1 MRLSNQ
7 RLVRDMTRKIYGA
20 LIASL
25 SAVALVLATNESFA
39 RTGTASRG
47 FTPAHSIS
55 HPAFAHSQRHFR
67 RKNAGIFWPAD
78 SFYDSSYGSSDGAP
92 LADGAQPP
100 SGDVHYTTTYDV
112 PWDWAHR
119 FPPAVTPSERAYVPS
134 CPTQVVTVPG
144 RNGTAQNVNVTQCF

>member
-1 MRLSNQ
+1 MLLGNQ
-7 RLVRDMTRKIYGA
+7 RLVRAMTSKKYA
-20 LIASL
+20 FLIASL
-25 SAVALVLATNESFA
+25 SVVALVFALNESFA

-55 HPAFAHSQRHFR
+55 HPAFAHSLRHLR
-67 RKNAGIFWPAD
+67 RRNAGYFWAAD
-78 SFYDSSYGSSDGAP
+78 SYGDGSSDVAP
-92 LADGAQPP
+92 LADGTAPP

-119 FPPAVTPSERAYVPS
+119 LPPNVAPSERAYVPS

-144 RNGTAQNVNVTQCF
+144 RNGSQNVNVTQCF

>member
-1 MRLSNQ
+1 
-7 RLVRDMTRKIYGA
+7 MTSKVYAA
-20 LIASL
+20 LIASVG
-25 SAVALVLATNESFA
+25 AVALIFAANESFA

-55 HPAFAHSQRHFR
+55 HPAFAHSLRHSR
-67 RKNAGIFWPAD
+67 RRNAGLVWATD
-78 SFYDSSYGSSDGAP
+78 SYGYGSPDGAP
-92 LADGAQPP
+92 LADGTASP

-119 FPPAVTPSERAYVPS
+119 LPPNVTTSDRPYVPS

-144 RNGTAQNVNVTQCF
+144 RNGTSQNVNVTQCF

>member
-1 MRLSNQ
+1 
-7 RLVRDMTRKIYGA
+7 MTSKMYAA

-25 SAVALVLATNESFA
+25 SVAALVSAVNESSA
-39 RTGTASRG
+39 RTGTASRA

-55 HPAFAHSQRHFR
+55 HPAFAHALRHSR
-67 RKNAGIFWPAD
+67 RRNAGFVWATD
-78 SFYDSSYGSSDGAP
+78 SYGYTSPDGTP
-92 LADGAQPP
+92 LADGTAPT

-119 FPPAVTPSERAYVPS
+119 LPPNVTPADRAYVPS

-144 RNGTAQNVNVTQCF
+144 RNGSQSVNVTQCF